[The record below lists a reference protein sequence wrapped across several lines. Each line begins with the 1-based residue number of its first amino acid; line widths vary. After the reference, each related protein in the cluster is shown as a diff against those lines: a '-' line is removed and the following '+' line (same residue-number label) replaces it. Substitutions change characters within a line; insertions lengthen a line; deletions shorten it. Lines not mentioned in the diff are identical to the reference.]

1 LIKEPRNIEEFRELL
16 KFQLGII
23 GNSDILNQTVDELIQ
38 IAPTDLT
45 VLILGETGT
54 GKEVFANAIH
64 KLSKR
69 SKYPFLSVNC
79 AAIPETLLESE
90 LFGYEKGAFTGAQ
103 DRRLGFFE
111 TANKGT
117 LLLDEIGEMPL
128 SIQVKLLRILE
139 SGEFSRLGSS
149 EVRKV
154 DVRIIAATNRNLE
167 IEVQKG
173 AFRQDLYYRLNS
185 VKLVLPSLKD
195 RREDIPVLFDYFAN
209 RAAEINKFKYEG
221 IAEEAISLLKK
232 MEWQGNVRELK
243 NFTEKVVTLE
253 RGKFIT
259 LPILQKY
266 LPAALPIKSAV
277 FQEQEHNLI
286 PIKQNENYKDF
297 EITLLLKALFQ
308 IETKIEALKT
318 QNDKII
324 EEIEN
329 LKQDVYQIQSGNYY
343 SVEDVISDKD
353 WLENLQTLNVE
364 EVEKQL
370 IKYALSKNKGNRK
383 LAAQDLGFSLRT
395 LYRKLSY
402 YNIE

>member
-1 LIKEPRNIEEFRELL
+1 MIKEPRNIEEFRELL

-221 IAEEAISLLKK
+221 IAEEAINLLKK

>member
-1 LIKEPRNIEEFRELL
+1 MIKEPRNIEEFRELL

-69 SKYPFLSVNC
+69 AKYPFLSVNC

-185 VKLVLPSLKD
+185 VKIVLPSLKD
-195 RREDIPVLFDYFAN
+195 RREDIPILFDYFAN
-209 RAAEINKFKYEG
+209 RAAEINKLKYEG
-221 IAEEAISLLKK
+221 IADEAINLLKK

-266 LPAALPIKSAV
+266 LPAALPMKSAV

-286 PIKQNENYKDF
+286 PVKQTENYKEF

-395 LYRKLSY
+395 LYRKLNY

>member
-1 LIKEPRNIEEFRELL
+1 MIKEPRNIEEFRELL

-154 DVRIIAATNRNLE
+154 DVRIFAATNRNLE

-173 AFRQDLYYRLNS
+173 TFRQDLYYRLNS

-221 IAEEAISLLKK
+221 IADEAINLLKK

-266 LPAALPIKSAV
+266 LHAALPMKSAV

-343 SVEDVISDKD
+343 SVEDVNSDKD

>member
-1 LIKEPRNIEEFRELL
+1 MIKEPRNIEEFRELL